1 MASSKHQEHGMLGL
15 MDIFRRVASIEVKVN
30 LHFTTNK
37 KVMILLL

>member
-15 MDIFRRVASIEVKVN
+15 MDIFRRVALIEVKLN

-37 KVMILLL
+37 KVMIFLL